1 MIEIFCDFDG
11 TLTNHDT
18 LDLLLQRFA
27 PASWRDL
34 DRAMLAREISER
46 EGLKREMALITAPDD
61 VLRQTL
67 EAEIRPA
74 EGIEE
79 LIGLVRRKGWPMQ
92 VVSGGL
98 IGFAGA
104 LWRSWGYGEIPLLA
118 NDHRRNAEGGIEVI
132 EATTPRLRENCSHC
146 KSYHLQQALQRGSKI
161 VYIGDGL
168 TDYCPAQLA
177 HRRYAK
183 GNLLTHLRECGV
195 EAVEFENLTQV
206 ARDLEENQL

>member
-27 PASWRDL
+27 PPQWRDL
-34 DRAMLAREISER
+34 DRAMLSGQISER
-46 EGLKREMALITAPDD
+46 EGLKREMALITAPDA
-61 VLRQTL
+61 LLMETL

-74 EGIEE
+74 EGIED
-79 LIGLVRRKGWPMQ
+79 LIALVRRKTWPMT

-98 IGFAGA
+98 VAFAGT
-104 LWRSWGYGEIPLLA
+104 LLKKWGYGDLPLLA
-118 NDHRRNAEGGIEVI
+118 NSHRRNGSGGIEVI
-132 EATTPRLRENCSHC
+132 EAPTPRLRENCSHC
-146 KSYHLQQALQRGSKI
+146 KSYHVQQALQRGSTV

-183 GNLLTHLRECGV
+183 GNLLAHLQECGV
-195 EAVEFENLTQV
+195 EAIAFEDLREV
-206 ARDLEENQL
+206 ARDLEAFRA